1 MTEEKDTNNNTQLDS
16 GTYEIIQSRL
26 LKQKNDLQ
34 QRLHALNE
42 ERKKVFGSLETRL
55 IANDRVNTENNCIAR
70 DIVTIGKYSIFGYNV
85 HLGLRT
91 EMQLSDV
98 FSIYEFDRDGVDG
111 DALRFRESGNKLNLI
126 TDPIFQTDF
135 ENLYKYYRNTIFSKF
150 AIMGNYLH
158 MVFQLSDS
166 VTDIKTFKWLI
177 TDDSLQ
183 YVDNRSEHEYRF
195 PAQYGFQWKEAGRDN
210 QRAGVHGHVSI
221 LDKVFVET
229 IGGDLTIKVE
239 DNTDDGQGI
248 YREDVE
254 HRDQTLD
261 DGQYRYADLGN
272 LIVLEIKPFQE
283 EPRYFVYNH
292 KIKEVERIN
301 SIAEAAVLLPDDQ
314 GIIFPSGYYL
324 QTGEYNV
331 FPSDAGKLKFQQ
343 RIASP
348 NGEDHLYVF
357 YNAAQGLYVLM
368 SYNVIDQTVK
378 TPIVCNGFTI
388 LEQGEL
394 CYFRTE
400 DEQTKHHMM
409 QIWQTPYLKGNIMP
423 SEHQDTM
430 LFKIGNKDIVKAMA
444 QANELLT
451 LLNKEDSY
459 GGLYDDIARSSKDIL
474 DAYYWLPEEETKQIN
489 LPLLEINKASNAAID
504 EFEKVK
510 QLRKQAAAD
519 TRDISKKADE
529 LFSKIKSTSFKSIND
544 FVELLTQLRS
554 LRGEAIGLYEI
565 RYVDTDFIKGI
576 EEQIVEQNEVISR
589 RAVTFLLD
597 DKALAPYHDAV
608 AEKQKALDDTK
619 KVIEIKNLE
628 KEVNQI
634 AEDLELLIDIVSN
647 LEIED
652 TSHST
657 KIIENISLI
666 FATINQVK
674 AAIKNKVK
682 TVGKKEA
689 QADFAA
695 QLKLIDQSII
705 NYLDI
710 ANTPEKCD
718 EFLTKVSIQ
727 LEELE
732 GKFADYEEYITEII
746 GKREEVYAAF
756 DNRKSSLV
764 EARNKKAMA
773 FQNAAERILKGV
785 QKRAQSLDSVT
796 EINGYFASD
805 LMINKV
811 RDIVVQ
817 LKDLDDA
824 GKAEAIET
832 ALKVAREDALRKLK
846 DKNELY
852 EDGDNIIKLGK
863 HKFGVNKQQLDL
875 TIVFKDNGLFY
886 HLTGTDFYQELHNE
900 ILTQSQGIWN
910 QDLVS
915 ENNQVYRSAYLA
927 YSIFKSGDKEALRM
941 MSPADLLATV
951 QEIASGNYSG
961 GYVKGVHD
969 HDAAQ
974 YLSVLL
980 HKHHDLGLLTY
991 DPNTRAQAQFFW
1003 NALDTKHQSNLN
1015 RILKS
1020 AGEVLSVFPD
1030 SKEYD
1035 FIIEEL
1041 ADEIYQ
1047 HDVTL
1052 SLSKRSVDS
1061 SEINSSIDFD
1071 KLSLTDKEKH
1081 NLTTGKEHQIAEYLF
1096 NELKDND
1103 HFTVSTSAIQLKEA
1117 FEKKIKS
1124 QNADLKFKKSLEACD
1139 NEKDKIELVRHWVSA
1154 FAKAD
1159 SKQSLL
1165 TYVNECVANIL
1176 YGELTADKTVA
1187 ISPSENIN
1195 GLKGS
1200 HQTIEEGVFVFN
1212 YHEFVHTLE
1221 HFTTIKV
1228 PAYETFRKAKQ
1239 EVTEELKESLRLEE
1253 FKPRVLSSFVRN
1265 RLIDQVYFP
1274 LIGDNLAKQLGTVGD
1289 TKRTDRMGLLLLISP
1304 PGYGKTTLMEYVA
1317 NRLGLIFMKINGPAI
1332 GHEITSVDPEAA
1344 TNAAT
1349 REELK
1354 KLNLA
1359 FEMGD
1364 NVMLYLDD
1372 IQHCN
1377 PEFLQKFISLSD
1389 GTRKIEGVYNGK
1401 PKTYDLRSKKFC
1413 VIMAGNP
1420 YTESGDKFQI
1430 PDMLANRA
1438 DIYNLGDIIGD
1449 TAHLFELSLIENAL
1463 TSNPVLQQLS
1473 NKHFDDVYALIDR
1486 VQNGANDNELKGNH
1500 SNQEIADYVAV
1511 LEKVLKIRDTVLK
1524 VNQTYIASAGMEDTY
1539 RTEPSFKL
1547 QGSYRDMNKLVAKVV
1562 PIMDDKELQTLLLS
1576 HYESESQTLTSAA
1589 EANLLKYKELVNTIT
1604 PEEQQRWEDI
1614 KKIFAK
1620 NNKLNGL
1627 GGQNQMSQVLSQ
1639 MMDFTENLEGIK
1651 EVLRKGLAK

>member
-1 MTEEKDTNNNTQLDS
+1 MAEKNIKETTQLDT

-34 QRLHALNE
+34 QRLNGLNE

-55 IANDRVNTENNCIAR
+55 IANNRVNTENNCIAR

-85 HLGLRT
+85 HFGLRT
-91 EMQLSDV
+91 DINLSDV
-98 FSIYEFDRDGVDG
+98 FSIYEFTNEGGGGDG
-111 DALRFRESGNKLNLI
+111 LRFRESGTKLQLLENS
-126 TDPIFQTDF
+126 TFKTDF

-158 MVFQLSDS
+158 MVFQLSES

-177 TDDSLQ
+177 ADGSLQ
-183 YVDNRSEHEYRF
+183 YVDNRSEHEFRY
-195 PAQYGFQWKEAGRDN
+195 PPQYGFQWKEAGRDN
-210 QRAGVHGHVSI
+210 QRSGVHGHVSI

-239 DNTDDGQGI
+239 DNTLDGQGI
-248 YREDVE
+248 YREDVK

-283 EPRYFVYNH
+283 DARYFVYNH
-292 KIKEVERIN
+292 KIKEVEKID
-301 SIAEAAVLLPDDQ
+301 SIAQSAVLLPDGQ
-314 GIIFPSGYYL
+314 GIIFPNGFYL
-324 QTGEYNV
+324 QTGDYNV
-331 FPSDAGKLKFQQ
+331 FPSSAGALKFEQK
-343 RIASP
+343 IASP

-357 YNAAQGLYVLM
+357 YNPREALYVLM

-378 TPIVCNGFTI
+378 TPIVCSGFTI
-388 LEQGEL
+388 LEHGEL
-394 CYFRTE
+394 CYFRTG

-409 QIWQTPYLKGNIMP
+409 QIWQTPYLKGTIMP

-430 LFKIGNKDIVKAMA
+430 LYKISNKDIVKAMA
-444 QANELLT
+444 EANELIT
-451 LLNKEDSY
+451 LLKKEDSY
-459 GGLYDDIARSSKDIL
+459 GGLYDDIADHSKDIL
-474 DAYYWLPEEETKQIN
+474 DAYYWLPEEETKQLNI
-489 LPLLEINKASNAAID
+489 PLKEINKAANAAID

-510 QLRKQAAAD
+510 QLRKQAA
-519 TRDISKKADE
+519 TETKEISKKAE
-529 LFSKIKSTSFKSIND
+529 ILFSTIKSTSFKSIDD
-544 FVELLTQLRS
+544 FVLLLTQLRS

-565 RYVDTDFIKGI
+565 RYVNTDFIKGI
-576 EEQIVEQNEVISR
+576 EDQIVEKNELISR

-597 DKALAPYHDAV
+597 DQALAPYHNAIS
-608 AEKQKALDDTK
+608 EKHKALDDTK

-634 AEDLELLIDIVSN
+634 AQDLELLIEIVTN
-647 LEIED
+647 LDIED

-674 AAIKNKVK
+674 AAIKNKIK

-710 ANTPEKCD
+710 ANTPEKCE

-732 GKFADYEEYITEII
+732 GKFADFEEYIIEII
-746 GKREEVYAAF
+746 EKREEVYAAF
-756 DNRKSSLV
+756 ENRKNSLV
-764 EARNKKAMA
+764 EARNKKTIAY
-773 FQNAAERILKGV
+773 QNAAERIIKGV
-785 QKRAQSLDSVT
+785 QKRAQSLNSIT

-811 RDIVVQ
+811 RDIIIN
-817 LKDLDDA
+817 LKELDDA
-824 GKAEAIET
+824 GKAEGIET

-875 TIVFKDNGLFY
+875 TIVFKNNALFY
-886 HLTGTDFYQELHNE
+886 HLTGTNFYQELHNE
-900 ILTQSQGIWN
+900 ILTQSRDIWN
-910 QDLVS
+910 QELVS
-915 ENNQVYRSAYLA
+915 ENKNVYRSAYLA
-927 YSIFKSGDKEALRM
+927 YTIFKSGNGEEMRAMGEK
-941 MSPADLLATV
+941 DLLAHV
-951 QEIASGNYSG
+951 QEAASGNYSG
-961 GYVKGVHD
+961 GFVKGVHD

-974 YLSVLL
+974 ILRVLL
-980 HKHHDLGLLTY
+980 HKEHDLGLLTY
-991 DPNTRAQAQFFW
+991 TPNIRAQAQFYW
-1003 NALDTKHQSNLN
+1003 NATDTANRTKFN

-1035 FIIEEL
+1035 FIVDEL
-1041 ADEIYQ
+1041 ADDIYKWQ
-1047 HDVTL
+1047 PEFE
-1052 SLSKRSVDS
+1052 SLGAQ
-1061 SEINSSIDFD
+1061 NS
-1071 KLSLTDKEKH
+1071 H
-1081 NLTTGKEHQIAEYLF
+1081 HQVASYLF

-1103 HFTVSTSAIQLKEA
+1103 HFTVSTIAIQLKES
-1117 FEKKIKS
+1117 FERKINT
-1124 QNADLKFKKSLEACD
+1124 QNADLKFRRSLEACE
-1139 NEKDKIELVRHWVSA
+1139 NEQDKIELVRHWVSA
-1154 FAKAD
+1154 FAKAG
-1159 SKQSLL
+1159 SIQNWLP
-1165 TYVNECVANIL
+1165 YINECVANIL
-1176 YGELTADKTVA
+1176 YGELTADETIAVSPDKK
-1187 ISPSENIN
+1187 ISL
-1195 GLKGS
+1195 LKGS
-1200 HQTIEEGVFVFN
+1200 HRTINEGEFLFN
-1212 YHEFVHTLE
+1212 YHEFIATLE
-1221 HFTTIKV
+1221 HFVIIKV
-1228 PAYETFRKAKQ
+1228 TAYETFRKAKH
-1239 EVTEELKESLRLEE
+1239 EVTEELKTSLRLEE

-1265 RLIDQVYFP
+1265 KLIDQVYFP
-1274 LIGDNLAKQLGTVGD
+1274 LIGDNLAKQLGSVGD

-1304 PGYGKTTLMEYVA
+1304 PGYGKTTLMEYIA
-1317 NRLGLIFMKINGPAI
+1317 HRMGLIFMKINGPAI
-1332 GHEITSVDPEAA
+1332 GHDITSVDPEAA
-1344 TNAAT
+1344 SNAAT

-1389 GTRKIEGVYNGK
+1389 GTRKIEGVFNGK

-1413 VIMAGNP
+1413 IIMAGNP

-1473 NKHFDDVYALIDR
+1473 NKHFDDVYALVDR
-1486 VQNGANDNELKGNH
+1486 VQNNASSDGIELKGNH

-1524 VNQTYIASAGMEDTY
+1524 VNETYIASAGMEDAY

-1589 EANLLKYKELVNTIT
+1589 EANLLKYKELVSTIT
-1604 PEEQQRWEDI
+1604 PIEQERWNDI
-1614 KKIFAK
+1614 KGIFAK

-1627 GGQNQMSQVLSQ
+1627 GGQSQMSQVLSQ

-1651 EVLRKGLAK
+1651 EVLRKGLSKG

>member
-1 MTEEKDTNNNTQLDS
+1 MAEKDIKDTRQLDS

-126 TDPIFQTDF
+126 TDSIFQTDF

-177 TDDSLQ
+177 TDDGLQ

-368 SYNVIDQTVK
+368 SYNVIDQTVN

-400 DEQTKHHMM
+400 DEQTRHHMM

-489 LPLLEINKASNAAID
+489 LPLNEINKASNAAID

-544 FVELLTQLRS
+544 FVELLTHLRS

-576 EEQIVEQNEVISR
+576 EDQIVEQNEVISR

-608 AEKQKALDDTK
+608 AQKQKALDDTK

-773 FQNAAERILKGV
+773 FQNAAQRILKGV

-900 ILTQSQGIWN
+900 ILTQSQEIWN

-927 YSIFKSGDKEALRM
+927 YSIFKTGDKEALRM

-974 YLSVLL
+974 FLSVLL

-991 DPNTRAQAQFFW
+991 DPNTRAQAQFYW
-1003 NALDTKHQSNLN
+1003 NALDTKQRSNLN

-1041 ADEIYQ
+1041 ADEIFK
-1047 HDVTL
+1047 TSESAT
-1052 SLSKRSVDS
+1052 SLS
-1061 SEINSSIDFD
+1061 
-1071 KLSLTDKEKH
+1071 
-1081 NLTTGKEHQIAEYLF
+1081 IASYLF

-1124 QNADLKFKKSLEACD
+1124 QNADLKFKKSLEACED
-1139 NEKDKIELVRHWVSA
+1139 EKSKVELVRHWVSA

-1195 GLKGS
+1195 DLKGS

-1212 YHEFVHTLE
+1212 YHEFVLTLE

-1228 PAYETFRKAKQ
+1228 PAYETFRKAKHQ
-1239 EVTEELKESLRLEE
+1239 VTEELKESLRLEE

-1265 RLIDQVYFP
+1265 KLIDQVYFP

-1449 TAHLFELSLIENAL
+1449 TAHLFELSLVENAL

-1486 VQNGANDNELKGNH
+1486 VQNGASDNELKGNH

-1604 PEEQQRWEDI
+1604 TEEQQRWKDI
-1614 KKIFAK
+1614 KGIFAK
-1620 NNKLNGL
+1620 NNKLSGL
-1627 GGQNQMSQVLSQ
+1627 GGQNQMSQILSQ

-1651 EVLRKGLAK
+1651 EVLRKGLSK

>member
-1 MTEEKDTNNNTQLDS
+1 MAEKDIKDTTQLDS

-34 QRLHALNE
+34 QRLNELNE

-177 TDDSLQ
+177 ADGKLQ

-489 LPLLEINKASNAAID
+489 LPLNEINKASNAAID

-927 YSIFKSGDKEALRM
+927 YSIFKSGDKEALRI
-941 MSPADLLATV
+941 MSPADLLTTV

-991 DPNTRAQAQFFW
+991 NPNTRAQAQFYW

-1041 ADEIYQ
+1041 ADEIFKSSESAS
-1047 HDVTL
+1047 
-1052 SLSKRSVDS
+1052 SLS
-1061 SEINSSIDFD
+1061 
-1071 KLSLTDKEKH
+1071 
-1081 NLTTGKEHQIAEYLF
+1081 IASYLF

-1124 QNADLKFKKSLEACD
+1124 QNADLKFKKSLEACED
-1139 NEKDKIELVRHWVSA
+1139 EKSKVELVRHWVSA

-1265 RLIDQVYFP
+1265 KLIDQVYFP

-1449 TAHLFELSLIENAL
+1449 TAHLFELSLVENAL

-1486 VQNGANDNELKGNH
+1486 VQNGASDNELKGNH

-1604 PEEQQRWEDI
+1604 TEEQQRWEDI
-1614 KKIFAK
+1614 KGIFAK
-1620 NNKLNGL
+1620 NNKLSGL

-1651 EVLRKGLAK
+1651 EVLRKGLSK

>member
-1 MTEEKDTNNNTQLDS
+1 
-16 GTYEIIQSRL
+16 
-26 LKQKNDLQ
+26 
-34 QRLHALNE
+34 
-42 ERKKVFGSLETRL
+42 
-55 IANDRVNTENNCIAR
+55 NTENNCIAR

-489 LPLLEINKASNAAID
+489 LPLNEINKASNAAID

-519 TRDISKKADE
+519 TRDISKMADE

-875 TIVFKDNGLFY
+875 TIVFKDNALFY

-915 ENNQVYRSAYLA
+915 ENDQVYRSAYLA

-991 DPNTRAQAQFFW
+991 DPNTRAQAQFYW

-1124 QNADLKFKKSLEACD
+1124 QNADLKFKKSLEACED
-1139 NEKDKIELVRHWVSA
+1139 EKSKVELVRHWVSA

-1265 RLIDQVYFP
+1265 KLIDQVYFP

-1332 GHEITSVDPEAA
+1332 GHEITSVDP
-1344 TNAAT
+1344 
-1349 REELK
+1349 
-1354 KLNLA
+1354 
-1359 FEMGD
+1359 
-1364 NVMLYLDD
+1364 
-1372 IQHCN
+1372 
-1377 PEFLQKFISLSD
+1377 
-1389 GTRKIEGVYNGK
+1389 
-1401 PKTYDLRSKKFC
+1401 
-1413 VIMAGNP
+1413 
-1420 YTESGDKFQI
+1420 
-1430 PDMLANRA
+1430 
-1438 DIYNLGDIIGD
+1438 
-1449 TAHLFELSLIENAL
+1449 
-1463 TSNPVLQQLS
+1463 
-1473 NKHFDDVYALIDR
+1473 
-1486 VQNGANDNELKGNH
+1486 
-1500 SNQEIADYVAV
+1500 
-1511 LEKVLKIRDTVLK
+1511 
-1524 VNQTYIASAGMEDTY
+1524 
-1539 RTEPSFKL
+1539 
-1547 QGSYRDMNKLVAKVV
+1547 
-1562 PIMDDKELQTLLLS
+1562 
-1576 HYESESQTLTSAA
+1576 
-1589 EANLLKYKELVNTIT
+1589 
-1604 PEEQQRWEDI
+1604 
-1614 KKIFAK
+1614 
-1620 NNKLNGL
+1620 
-1627 GGQNQMSQVLSQ
+1627 
-1639 MMDFTENLEGIK
+1639 
-1651 EVLRKGLAK
+1651 

>member
-1 MTEEKDTNNNTQLDS
+1 M
-16 GTYEIIQSRL
+16 
-26 LKQKNDLQ
+26 
-34 QRLHALNE
+34 
-42 ERKKVFGSLETRL
+42 
-55 IANDRVNTENNCIAR
+55 
-70 DIVTIGKYSIFGYNV
+70 
-85 HLGLRT
+85 
-91 EMQLSDV
+91 
-98 FSIYEFDRDGVDG
+98 
-111 DALRFRESGNKLNLI
+111 
-126 TDPIFQTDF
+126 
-135 ENLYKYYRNTIFSKF
+135 
-150 AIMGNYLH
+150 
-158 MVFQLSDS
+158 
-166 VTDIKTFKWLI
+166 
-177 TDDSLQ
+177 
-183 YVDNRSEHEYRF
+183 
-195 PAQYGFQWKEAGRDN
+195 
-210 QRAGVHGHVSI
+210 
-221 LDKVFVET
+221 
-229 IGGDLTIKVE
+229 
-239 DNTDDGQGI
+239 
-248 YREDVE
+248 
-254 HRDQTLD
+254 
-261 DGQYRYADLGN
+261 
-272 LIVLEIKPFQE
+272 
-283 EPRYFVYNH
+283 YNH
-292 KIKEVERIN
+292 KIKEVEKID
-301 SIAEAAVLLPDDQ
+301 SIAQSAVLLPDEQ

-331 FPSDAGKLKFQQ
+331 FPSNAGTLKFQKK
-343 RIASP
+343 IASP

-357 YNAAQGLYVLM
+357 YNAEQGLYVLM
-368 SYNVIDQTVK
+368 SYNVIEQEVK

-489 LPLLEINKASNAAID
+489 LPLNEINKASNAAID

-732 GKFADYEEYITEII
+732 GKFADYEDYITEII

-927 YSIFKSGDKEALRM
+927 YSIFKSGDKEALRI
-941 MSPADLLATV
+941 MSPADLLTTV

-991 DPNTRAQAQFFW
+991 DPNTRAQAQFYW

-1041 ADEIYQ
+1041 ADEIFKSSKSAS
-1047 HDVTL
+1047 
-1052 SLSKRSVDS
+1052 SLS
-1061 SEINSSIDFD
+1061 
-1071 KLSLTDKEKH
+1071 
-1081 NLTTGKEHQIAEYLF
+1081 IASYLF

-1124 QNADLKFKKSLEACD
+1124 QNADLKFKKSLEACED
-1139 NEKDKIELVRHWVSA
+1139 EKSKVELVRHWVSA

-1265 RLIDQVYFP
+1265 KLIDQVYFP

-1449 TAHLFELSLIENAL
+1449 TAHLFELSLVENAL

-1486 VQNGANDNELKGNH
+1486 VQNGASDNELKGNH

-1614 KKIFAK
+1614 KGIFAK
-1620 NNKLNGL
+1620 NNKLSGL

-1651 EVLRKGLAK
+1651 EVLRKGLSK

>member
-1 MTEEKDTNNNTQLDS
+1 MAEKDIKDTTQLDS

-70 DIVTIGKYSIFGYNV
+70 DIVTIGNYSIFGYNV
-85 HLGLRT
+85 HFGLRT
-91 EMQLSDV
+91 EINLSDV

-126 TDPIFQTDF
+126 TDPTFQTDF

-177 TDDSLQ
+177 TDNGLQ

-210 QRAGVHGHVSI
+210 QRSGVHGHVSI

-292 KIKEVERIN
+292 KIKEVEKID
-301 SIAEAAVLLPDDQ
+301 SIAQSAVLLPDDQ

-343 RIASP
+343 KIASP

-357 YNAAQGLYVLM
+357 YNPQEAIYVLM

-378 TPIVCNGFTI
+378 TPIVCGGFTI
-388 LEQGEL
+388 LENGEL
-394 CYFRTE
+394 CYFRNGE
-400 DEQTKHHMM
+400 EQTKHHMM

-423 SEHQDTM
+423 SEHQDTL

-444 QANELLT
+444 QANELMT

-489 LPLLEINKASNAAID
+489 VPLNEINKASNAAID

-510 QLRKQAAAD
+510 QLRKQATTD
-519 TRDISKKADE
+519 TKAISKKADE
-529 LFSKIKSTSFKSIND
+529 LFNKVKSTSFKSIND
-544 FVELLTQLRS
+544 FVQLLTQLRG

-608 AEKQKALDDTK
+608 NEKQTALDATK

-634 AEDLELLIDIVSN
+634 AVDLELLIDIVSN
-647 LEIED
+647 LDIED

-710 ANTPEKCD
+710 ANTPEKCE

-732 GKFADYEEYITEII
+732 GKFADYEEYITEIM

-764 EARNKKAMA
+764 EARNKKALA
-773 FQNAAERILKGV
+773 FQNAAQRILKGV
-785 QKRAQSLDSVT
+785 QKRAQSLDSIT

-817 LKDLDDA
+817 LKELDDA
-824 GKAEAIET
+824 GKAEGIET

-875 TIVFKDNGLFY
+875 TIVFKDKGLFY

-910 QDLVS
+910 QELVS
-915 ENNQVYRSAYLA
+915 ENKQVYRAAYLA
-927 YSIFKSGDKEALRM
+927 YSIFNTGDKETLRL
-941 MSPADLLATV
+941 MSAANLLSHV
-951 QEIASGNYSG
+951 QDIASGNYSA

-974 YLSVLL
+974 ILGVLL

-991 DPNTRAQAQFFW
+991 DPNTRSQAQFFW
-1003 NALDTKHQSNLN
+1003 KSITTEQQTKYN

-1030 SKEYD
+1030 SKEYN
-1035 FIIEEL
+1035 FIVDEL
-1041 ADEIYQ
+1041 ANEIFIW
-1047 HDVTL
+1047 
-1052 SLSKRSVDS
+1052 SES
-1061 SEINSSIDFD
+1061 SNS
-1071 KLSLTDKEKH
+1071 
-1081 NLTTGKEHQIAEYLF
+1081 QAIASYLF
-1096 NELKDND
+1096 NELKDNN

-1117 FEKKIKS
+1117 FEKKIKA
-1124 QNADLKFKKSLEACD
+1124 QNADLKFKKSLEACED
-1139 NEKDKIELVRHWVSA
+1139 EKSKVELVRHWVSA

-1159 SKQSLL
+1159 SKQALL
-1165 TYVNECVANIL
+1165 PYIDECVANIL
-1176 YGELTADKTVA
+1176 YGEMTADKTVA
-1187 ISPSENIN
+1187 VSPTEKISK
-1195 GLKGS
+1195 LKGAHS
-1200 HQTIEEGVFVFN
+1200 TIEEGDFLFN
-1212 YHEFVHTLE
+1212 YHNFVNDLE

-1265 RLIDQVYFP
+1265 KLIDQVYFP

-1449 TAHLFELSLIENAL
+1449 TAHLFELSLVENAL

-1486 VQNGANDNELKGNH
+1486 VQNGASDNELKGNH

-1524 VNQTYIASAGMEDTY
+1524 VNENYIASAGMEDAY

-1589 EANLLKYKELVNTIT
+1589 EANLLKYKELVKTIS
-1604 PEEQQRWEDI
+1604 PDEQQRWEDI
-1614 KKIFAK
+1614 KGIFAK

-1651 EVLRKGLAK
+1651 EVLRKGLSK

>member
-1 MTEEKDTNNNTQLDS
+1 
-16 GTYEIIQSRL
+16 
-26 LKQKNDLQ
+26 
-34 QRLHALNE
+34 
-42 ERKKVFGSLETRL
+42 
-55 IANDRVNTENNCIAR
+55 
-70 DIVTIGKYSIFGYNV
+70 
-85 HLGLRT
+85 
-91 EMQLSDV
+91 
-98 FSIYEFDRDGVDG
+98 
-111 DALRFRESGNKLNLI
+111 
-126 TDPIFQTDF
+126 
-135 ENLYKYYRNTIFSKF
+135 
-150 AIMGNYLH
+150 
-158 MVFQLSDS
+158 
-166 VTDIKTFKWLI
+166 
-177 TDDSLQ
+177 
-183 YVDNRSEHEYRF
+183 
-195 PAQYGFQWKEAGRDN
+195 
-210 QRAGVHGHVSI
+210 
-221 LDKVFVET
+221 
-229 IGGDLTIKVE
+229 
-239 DNTDDGQGI
+239 
-248 YREDVE
+248 
-254 HRDQTLD
+254 
-261 DGQYRYADLGN
+261 RYADLGN

-489 LPLLEINKASNAAID
+489 LPLNEINKASNAAID

-927 YSIFKSGDKEALRM
+927 YSIFKSGDKEALRI
-941 MSPADLLATV
+941 MSPADLLTTV

-991 DPNTRAQAQFFW
+991 NPNTRAQAQFYW

-1041 ADEIYQ
+1041 ADEIFKSSESAS
-1047 HDVTL
+1047 
-1052 SLSKRSVDS
+1052 SLS
-1061 SEINSSIDFD
+1061 
-1071 KLSLTDKEKH
+1071 
-1081 NLTTGKEHQIAEYLF
+1081 IASYLF

-1124 QNADLKFKKSLEACD
+1124 QNADLKFKKSLEACED
-1139 NEKDKIELVRHWVSA
+1139 EKSKVELVRHWVSA

-1265 RLIDQVYFP
+1265 KLIDQVYFP

-1449 TAHLFELSLIENAL
+1449 TAHLFELSLVENAL

-1486 VQNGANDNELKGNH
+1486 VQNGASDNELKGNH

-1604 PEEQQRWEDI
+1604 TEEQQRWEDI
-1614 KKIFAK
+1614 KGIFAK
-1620 NNKLNGL
+1620 NNKLSGL

-1651 EVLRKGLAK
+1651 EVLRKGLSK

>member
-1 MTEEKDTNNNTQLDS
+1 MAEKDTTQTTQLDS

-55 IANDRVNTENNCIAR
+55 ISNDRVNTENNCIAR

-85 HLGLRT
+85 HFGLRT
-91 EMQLSDV
+91 EIKLSDV
-98 FSIYEFDRDGVDG
+98 FSVYEFDRDGVDG
-111 DALRFRESGNKLNLI
+111 DALRFRESGTKLQI
-126 TDPIFQTDF
+126 IEDPIFQTDF

-150 AIMGNYLH
+150 AIIGNYLH

-177 TDDSLQ
+177 TDNGLQ
-183 YVDNRSEHEYRF
+183 YVDNRSEHEFRF
-195 PAQYGFQWKEAGRDN
+195 PAQYGFQWKEAGRDD
-210 QRAGVHGHVSI
+210 QRNGVHAHVSI

-248 YREDVE
+248 YSEDVE

-292 KIKEVERIN
+292 KIKEVEKID
-301 SIAEAAVLLPDDQ
+301 SIAQAAVLLPDEQ

-331 FPSDAGKLKFQQ
+331 FPSSAGKLKFQQ
-343 RIASP
+343 KIASP

-357 YNAAQGLYVLM
+357 YNPSEGLYVLM
-368 SYNVIDQTVK
+368 SYNVIDQEVK

-388 LEQGEL
+388 LKQGEL

-430 LFKIGNKDIVKAMA
+430 LYKIGNKDIVKAMA
-444 QANELLT
+444 EANELLT

-459 GGLYDDIARSSKDIL
+459 GGLYDDIARASKDIL
-474 DAYYWLPEEETKQIN
+474 DAYYWLPEKETQQIN

-510 QLRKQAAAD
+510 QMRKQAA
-519 TRDISKKADE
+519 TETKEISKKAE
-529 LFSKIKSTSFKSIND
+529 ALFSKIKSTSFKSIND

-674 AAIKNKVK
+674 AAIKNKIK

-746 GKREEVYAAF
+746 EKREEVYAAF

-764 EARNKKAMA
+764 EARNKKAIA
-773 FQNAAERILKGV
+773 FQNAANRIIKGV
-785 QKRAQSLDSVT
+785 QKRAQSLDSIT

-811 RDIVVQ
+811 RDIVAQ
-817 LKDLDDA
+817 LKELDDA

-875 TIVFKDNGLFY
+875 TIVFKDNALFY
-886 HLTGTDFYQELHNE
+886 HLTGTDFYQELKNE
-900 ILTQSQGIWN
+900 VLTQSMDIWN

-915 ENNQVYRSAYLA
+915 ENAQVYRSAYLA
-927 YSIFKSGDKEALRM
+927 YSIFKTGDQDALRTM
-941 MSPADLLATV
+941 GDAVLLTHV

-974 YLSVLL
+974 ILGVLL
-980 HKHHDLGLLTY
+980 HKDHDLGLLTY
-991 DPNTRAQAQFFW
+991 APNVRAQAQFFW
-1003 NALDTKHQSNLN
+1003 NGLDKKRRDNLN
-1015 RILKS
+1015 RTLKS

-1041 ADEIYQ
+1041 ADEVYKNNGAKNA
-1047 HDVTL
+1047 DFNKLSLTNSDDTL
-1052 SLSKRSVDS
+1052 STSSRSAQALSKRSD
-1061 SEINSSIDFD
+1061 IID
-1071 KLSLTDKEKH
+1071 
-1081 NLTTGKEHQIAEYLF
+1081 EHLVASYLF

-1103 HFTVSTSAIQLKEA
+1103 HFTVSHSAIQLKEA

-1154 FAKAD
+1154 FAKAH
-1159 SKQSLL
+1159 SKQALL
-1165 TYVNECVANIL
+1165 RYIDECVANIL
-1176 YGELTADKTVA
+1176 YGELTADKNVA
-1187 ISPSENIN
+1187 VSPEETIEN
-1195 GLKGS
+1195 LKGAHAS
-1200 HQTIEEGVFVFN
+1200 IEEGTFQFN
-1212 YHEFVHTLE
+1212 YHDFTATLE
-1221 HFTTIKV
+1221 HFMTIKV
-1228 PAYETFRKAKQ
+1228 PAYEAFRKAKH
-1239 EVTEELKESLRLEE
+1239 EVTEDLKEALRLEE

-1265 RLIDQVYFP
+1265 KLIDQVYFP

-1304 PGYGKTTLMEYVA
+1304 PGYGKTTLMEYMA

-1449 TAHLFELSLIENAL
+1449 TAHLFELSLVENAL

-1486 VQNGANDNELKGNH
+1486 VQNGASDNELKGNH

-1524 VNQTYIASAGMEDTY
+1524 VNETYIASAGMEDTY

-1651 EVLRKGLAK
+1651 EVLRKGLVK

>member
-1 MTEEKDTNNNTQLDS
+1 MAEKDIKDTTQLDS

-34 QRLHALNE
+34 QRLNELNE

-150 AIMGNYLH
+150 AIMGGNYLH

-177 TDDSLQ
+177 TDDGLQ

-489 LPLLEINKASNAAID
+489 LPLNEINKASNAAID

-732 GKFADYEEYITEII
+732 GKFADYEDYITEII

-852 EDGDNIIKLGK
+852 EDGDNIIKLGGK

-927 YSIFKSGDKEALRM
+927 YSIFKSGDKEALRI
-941 MSPADLLATV
+941 MSPADLLTTV
-951 QEIASGNYSG
+951 QEIAS
-961 GYVKGVHD
+961 V
-969 HDAAQ
+969 
-974 YLSVLL
+974 
-980 HKHHDLGLLTY
+980 T
-991 DPNTRAQAQFFW
+991 
-1003 NALDTKHQSNLN
+1003 
-1015 RILKS
+1015 IL
-1020 AGEVLSVFPD
+1020 V
-1030 SKEYD
+1030 
-1035 FIIEEL
+1035 
-1041 ADEIYQ
+1041 
-1047 HDVTL
+1047 
-1052 SLSKRSVDS
+1052 
-1061 SEINSSIDFD
+1061 
-1071 KLSLTDKEKH
+1071 
-1081 NLTTGKEHQIAEYLF
+1081 
-1096 NELKDND
+1096 
-1103 HFTVSTSAIQLKEA
+1103 
-1117 FEKKIKS
+1117 
-1124 QNADLKFKKSLEACD
+1124 
-1139 NEKDKIELVRHWVSA
+1139 
-1154 FAKAD
+1154 
-1159 SKQSLL
+1159 
-1165 TYVNECVANIL
+1165 
-1176 YGELTADKTVA
+1176 
-1187 ISPSENIN
+1187 
-1195 GLKGS
+1195 
-1200 HQTIEEGVFVFN
+1200 
-1212 YHEFVHTLE
+1212 
-1221 HFTTIKV
+1221 
-1228 PAYETFRKAKQ
+1228 
-1239 EVTEELKESLRLEE
+1239 
-1253 FKPRVLSSFVRN
+1253 
-1265 RLIDQVYFP
+1265 
-1274 LIGDNLAKQLGTVGD
+1274 
-1289 TKRTDRMGLLLLISP
+1289 
-1304 PGYGKTTLMEYVA
+1304 
-1317 NRLGLIFMKINGPAI
+1317 
-1332 GHEITSVDPEAA
+1332 
-1344 TNAAT
+1344 
-1349 REELK
+1349 
-1354 KLNLA
+1354 
-1359 FEMGD
+1359 
-1364 NVMLYLDD
+1364 VM
-1372 IQHCN
+1372 
-1377 PEFLQKFISLSD
+1377 
-1389 GTRKIEGVYNGK
+1389 
-1401 PKTYDLRSKKFC
+1401 
-1413 VIMAGNP
+1413 
-1420 YTESGDKFQI
+1420 
-1430 PDMLANRA
+1430 
-1438 DIYNLGDIIGD
+1438 
-1449 TAHLFELSLIENAL
+1449 
-1463 TSNPVLQQLS
+1463 
-1473 NKHFDDVYALIDR
+1473 
-1486 VQNGANDNELKGNH
+1486 
-1500 SNQEIADYVAV
+1500 
-1511 LEKVLKIRDTVLK
+1511 
-1524 VNQTYIASAGMEDTY
+1524 
-1539 RTEPSFKL
+1539 
-1547 QGSYRDMNKLVAKVV
+1547 
-1562 PIMDDKELQTLLLS
+1562 
-1576 HYESESQTLTSAA
+1576 
-1589 EANLLKYKELVNTIT
+1589 
-1604 PEEQQRWEDI
+1604 
-1614 KKIFAK
+1614 
-1620 NNKLNGL
+1620 
-1627 GGQNQMSQVLSQ
+1627 
-1639 MMDFTENLEGIK
+1639 
-1651 EVLRKGLAK
+1651 

>member
-1 MTEEKDTNNNTQLDS
+1 
-16 GTYEIIQSRL
+16 
-26 LKQKNDLQ
+26 
-34 QRLHALNE
+34 
-42 ERKKVFGSLETRL
+42 
-55 IANDRVNTENNCIAR
+55 
-70 DIVTIGKYSIFGYNV
+70 
-85 HLGLRT
+85 
-91 EMQLSDV
+91 
-98 FSIYEFDRDGVDG
+98 
-111 DALRFRESGNKLNLI
+111 
-126 TDPIFQTDF
+126 
-135 ENLYKYYRNTIFSKF
+135 
-150 AIMGNYLH
+150 
-158 MVFQLSDS
+158 
-166 VTDIKTFKWLI
+166 
-177 TDDSLQ
+177 
-183 YVDNRSEHEYRF
+183 
-195 PAQYGFQWKEAGRDN
+195 
-210 QRAGVHGHVSI
+210 
-221 LDKVFVET
+221 
-229 IGGDLTIKVE
+229 
-239 DNTDDGQGI
+239 
-248 YREDVE
+248 
-254 HRDQTLD
+254 
-261 DGQYRYADLGN
+261 
-272 LIVLEIKPFQE
+272 
-283 EPRYFVYNH
+283 
-292 KIKEVERIN
+292 
-301 SIAEAAVLLPDDQ
+301 
-314 GIIFPSGYYL
+314 
-324 QTGEYNV
+324 
-331 FPSDAGKLKFQQ
+331 
-343 RIASP
+343 
-348 NGEDHLYVF
+348 
-357 YNAAQGLYVLM
+357 M

-459 GGLYDDIARSSKDIL
+459 SGLYDDIARSSKDIL

-489 LPLLEINKASNAAID
+489 LPLNEINKASNAAID

-519 TRDISKKADE
+519 TKAISKKADE
-529 LFSKIKSTSFKSIND
+529 LFNKVKSTSFKSIND
-544 FVELLTQLRS
+544 FVQLLTQLRG

-608 AEKQKALDDTK
+608 NEKQTALDATK

-634 AEDLELLIDIVSN
+634 AVDLELLIDIVSN

-732 GKFADYEEYITEII
+732 GKFADYEEYITEIM

-764 EARNKKAMA
+764 EARNKKALA
-773 FQNAAERILKGV
+773 FQNAAQRILKGV
-785 QKRAQSLDSVT
+785 QKRAQSLDSIT

-817 LKDLDDA
+817 LKELDDA
-824 GKAEAIET
+824 GKAEGIET

-875 TIVFKDNGLFY
+875 TIVFKENKLFY

-910 QDLVS
+910 QELVS
-915 ENNQVYRSAYLA
+915 ENKQVYRAAYLA
-927 YSIFKSGDKEALRM
+927 YSIFKTGDKETLRM
-941 MSPADLLATV
+941 MSSADLLATV
-951 QEIASGNYSG
+951 QDIASGNYSG

-974 YLSVLL
+974 FLGVLL

-991 DPNTRAQAQFFW
+991 DPNTRSQAQFFW
-1003 NALDTKHQSNLN
+1003 NDFDTTRRTRTN

-1035 FIIEEL
+1035 FIVDEL
-1041 ADEIYQ
+1041 ANEIYNRNVATNADFDKLSLTNELKTT
-1047 HDVTL
+1047 DVTL
-1052 SLSKRSVDS
+1052 SLSKRSLNTTKP
-1061 SEINSSIDFD
+1061 NSI
-1071 KLSLTDKEKH
+1071 TPVR
-1081 NLTTGKEHQIAEYLF
+1081 NEHQIASYLF
-1096 NELKDND
+1096 NELKDNNN
-1103 HFTVSTSAIQLKEA
+1103 FTVSTSAIQLKEA
-1117 FEKKIKS
+1117 FEKKIKT
-1124 QNADLKFKKSLEACD
+1124 QNADLKFKKSLEACED
-1139 NEKDKIELVRHWVSA
+1139 EKSKVELVRHWVSA
-1154 FAKAD
+1154 FAKAHFD
-1159 SKQSLL
+1159 KLSVTKQNWLP
-1165 TYVNECVANIL
+1165 YIDECVANIL

-1187 ISPSENIN
+1187 ISPHEEIS

-1200 HQTIEEGVFVFN
+1200 HSTITEGTFLFN
-1212 YHEFVHTLE
+1212 YHDFVIALE
-1221 HFTTIKV
+1221 RFVNIKV
-1228 PAYETFRKAKQ
+1228 PAYETFRKAKH

-1265 RLIDQVYFP
+1265 KLIDQVYFP

-1449 TAHLFELSLIENAL
+1449 TAHLFELSLVENAL

-1486 VQNGANDNELKGNH
+1486 VQNGASDNELKGNH

-1524 VNQTYIASAGMEDTY
+1524 VNQTYIASAGMEDAY

-1589 EANLLKYKELVNTIT
+1589 EANLLKYKELVKTISL
-1604 PEEQQRWEDI
+1604 EEQQRWEDI
-1614 KKIFAK
+1614 KGIFAK

-1651 EVLRKGLAK
+1651 EVLRKGLSK